1 MSVTCNIVSSRTSM
15 DAKGKEFTVFGISVE
30 CEGNNW
36 TLEKRYS
43 EFHNFSQDLADAT
56 RGIYISCSI
65 SI

>member
-1 MSVTCNIVSSRTSM
+1 M